1 MSEKNTPAKIS
12 SSSSS
17 SSSKQE
23 RFEFLGQ
30 SDHGTMSPWKA
41 TLPSD
46 ANV

>member
-1 MSEKNTPAKIS
+1 MSETNTPVKI
-12 SSSSS
+12 S

-30 SDHGTMSPWKA
+30 SEHGTMSPRKA

-46 ANV
+46 ANI